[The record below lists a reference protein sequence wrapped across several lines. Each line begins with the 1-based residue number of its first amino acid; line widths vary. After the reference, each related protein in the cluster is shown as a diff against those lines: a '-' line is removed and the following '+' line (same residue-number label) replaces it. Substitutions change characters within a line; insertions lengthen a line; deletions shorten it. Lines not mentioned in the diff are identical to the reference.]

1 MNRWLIIYFF
11 IGMIWAWGLTAI
23 FVVVMDFNSEVK
35 REFTVEQFNSGIPN
49 AINTVQTIPVEV
61 YKLEREET
69 K

>member
-1 MNRWLIIYFF
+1 MGELH
-11 IGMIWAWGLTAI
+11 L
-23 FVVVMDFNSEVK
+23 EVIVDRLK

-49 AINTVQTIPVEV
+49 AINTVQKIPVEV